1 MRKRGVLEIQFPLH
15 IIMALI
21 KKMVRTMHGEV
32 LIKHGPFDFHALEK
46 W

>member
-1 MRKRGVLEIQFPLH
+1 MRKKRCARDTISITHNYGIN
-15 IIMALI
+15 

-32 LIKHGPFDFHALEK
+32 LIKHGPFDLHALEK